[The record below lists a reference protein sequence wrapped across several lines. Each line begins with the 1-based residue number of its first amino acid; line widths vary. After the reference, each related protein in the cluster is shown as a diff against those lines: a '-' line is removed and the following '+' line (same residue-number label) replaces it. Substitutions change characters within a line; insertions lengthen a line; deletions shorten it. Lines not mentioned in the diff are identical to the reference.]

1 MQFVKKAEQV
11 NKEKIREKTKVFF
24 RSQTWKNILVFLVFV
39 ALAFCFWTLQ
49 YFQQK
54 MEYEVSIPIEYTNT
68 PKEFVIND
76 TLPNEI
82 SLRLLDRGIVFLQ
95 YYFSKNFTSIEID
108 LETLPQGKKTHL
120 IDRSTLQ
127 AKIQNILFPTT
138 QLLAFTPET
147 IQISIAPLKKKLLPV
162 IIDGTISLTSGFM
175 FSDSLHIEPSTV
187 WIYGDKNNVDTIHFI
202 KTQPVNHENIQKKLD
217 FSVRLVVPPYVQ
229 LSEEKV
235 RITAE
240 VEGYTEKKIEMPVV
254 CRNLP
259 ENVHVRFFPSS
270 VEVFGQVALSK
281 YAQLT
286 ENDLEVSV
294 DYNEL
299 ANGQS
304 LNVVLSLTKRPKW
317 LVNYRIQP
325 ETVEYL
331 IEQKKGL

>member
-1 MQFVKKAEQV
+1 MQLVKKLEPV
-11 NKEKIREKTKVFF
+11 DKKKIREKTRIFF
-24 RSQTWKNILVFLVFV
+24 RSQTWKNILVFFIFV
-39 ALAFCFWTLQ
+39 ALAFCFWMLQ

-76 TLPNEI
+76 TLPDQIN
-82 SLRLLDRGIVFLQ
+82 LRLSDRGIVFLQ
-95 YYFSKNFTSIEID
+95 YLFSKNFTSIEID
-108 LETLPQGKKTHL
+108 LEKLPQGTHTHL

-138 QLLAFTPET
+138 QLLAFSPET
-147 IQISIAPLKKKLLPV
+147 IQISIVSLKKKLLPIV
-162 IIDGTISLTSGFM
+162 IDGTISLAAGYM
-175 FSDSLHIEPSTV
+175 FSDSLYIEPSKV
-187 WIYGDKNNVDTIHFI
+187 WVYGDKNNLDTLHFI
-202 KTQPVNHENIQKKLD
+202 RTQPVNHNDIKKKID
-217 FSVRLVVPPYVQ
+217 FSVRLAVPPHVR

-240 VEGYTEKKIEMPVV
+240 IEGYTEKKIELPVV
-254 CRNLP
+254 CHNLP

-270 VEVFGQVALSK
+270 VEVLGQVALNK
-281 YAQLT
+281 YTQLT

-294 DYNEL
+294 DYATL
-299 ANGQS
+299 MRGQS
-304 LNVVLSLTKRPKW
+304 VNAVLSLTKRPKW